1 MKRLIFIVFVLL
13 GLLLSEPQFHGYL
26 QNWTAI
32 RADED
37 PDYMMLRN
45 RFRLNTTI
53 SGDWARGYAS
63 FDVSDDLLIEGSP
76 EITLRELFLDIYFDK
91 FDLRIGK
98 QQVVWGKA
106 DGVFINDIVNPLDL
120 RYFLLQ
126 DFEDIR
132 MGIPMVKVN
141 VYLGTLV
148 LETIWIPKFEPWR
161 FAELGSDW
169 AFYQPQAFITPT
181 GDEIPLAWGKPEE
194 PPSKLQNS
202 EYGVKL
208 SGFALGTDYSF
219 LFLQSYQDRYL
230 VSMDID
236 TLNLEYLPEKIK
248 VYSYFRRINMFG
260 LNFSRPVLGTVFR
273 GELGYSPDYYF
284 NVDPKVTF
292 PTIVFDDNTCMLG
305 YFQGMVGLDISG
317 PWGST
322 ISTQY
327 IRKQILDYVDSIQE
341 ANEVE
346 EWMTLMISGTFWNE
360 TTSARWL
367 MLYDTT
373 EESGLSRMIFGYEI
387 ADNVS
392 AEFGVDLIWGNEENI
407 FGQFDSN
414 DNVYFKLMYSF

>member
-1 MKRLIFIVFVLL
+1 MKIIILILL
-13 GLLLSEPQFHGYL
+13 CVMTLLTAQPQFDGYL

-53 SGDWARGYAS
+53 SGDWTRGYAS

-76 EITLRELFLDIYFDK
+76 EMTLRELFLDIYFDK
-91 FDLRIGK
+91 VDLRIGK

-106 DGVFINDIVNPLDL
+106 DGVFINDIVNPLDF

-132 MGIPMVKVN
+132 IGIPMVKAS
-141 VYLGTLV
+141 VYTETLV
-148 LETIWIPKFEPWR
+148 LEAIWIPKFEPWR
-161 FAELGSDW
+161 FAEQGSDW

-181 GDEIPLAWGKPEE
+181 GVEIPLAWGKSEE

-202 EYGVKL
+202 EYGLKL
-208 SGFALGTDYSF
+208 SGFAFGTDYSL
-219 LFLQSYQDRYL
+219 LFLQSYQDQYL
-230 VSMDID
+230 VEIDID
-236 TLNLEYLPEKIK
+236 TLDLNSVPDTIK
-248 VYSYFRRINMFG
+248 MHPYFKRVNMYG
-260 LNFSRPVLGTVFR
+260 LNFSKPVLGAVFR
-273 GELGYSPDYYF
+273 GEFGYFPDYYF

-292 PTIVFDDNTCMLG
+292 STIVFDDNTCMLG
-305 YFQGMVGLDISG
+305 YFQGMLGLDISG

-327 IRKQILDYVDSIQE
+327 IRKQILDYVDTIQK

-360 TTSARWL
+360 TASARWL